1 MKKLCLML
9 LLVSVLFAASCG
21 KQEQETAGNQKVD
34 TGNQIGQESTEETPV
49 TCKELEA
56 IDLEQSAV
64 PVTKDLKQELDTL
77 VYFDDTKLVYFI
89 DKYNKDSPDTGIYK
103 IYLYNW
109 KTGENKCLMET
120 PDVHCSMGDIRILD
134 QKLYY
139 AFGYLSGDKEYNRLL
154 EVDLENSTAKLIPI
168 EDANIPFANIAVTD
182 RDVFLL
188 KRNNID
194 ENRTDYSVE
203 RLEGEKFT
211 EVARKTWDG
220 EKGEAFCNIYGE
232 EELLYVYGGTSDD
245 EDYFLCMTRDGEVK
259 REDSI
264 DIAKYMKLEMEDDPE
279 MEEEDSPWEIMK
291 QGNYYMISTLNQR
304 IILFKI
310 EEQGLTPIKVP
321 VQLDSKDLAYGVK
334 PIMEYK
340 QGSRYV
346 FFQETLEKSVYV
358 FDSKTGEFGH
368 FDIKVKGEL
377 EYIMQNGEEQF
388 LFQVRRKDDTVDYLL
403 YERKDGWEF

>member
-1 MKKLCLML
+1 ML

-89 DKYNKDSPDTGIYK
+89 DQVSEDSPDTGTYQ
-103 IYLYNW
+103 IYLYHW
-109 KTGENKCLMET
+109 KTGENKCLLET
-120 PDVHCSMGDIRILD
+120 PDVHCSMGDIRVLG

-139 AFGYLSGDKEYNRLL
+139 AFGYLSGEKEYNRLL
-154 EVDLENSTAKLIPI
+154 EVDLEKPAARLIPI

-182 RDVFLL
+182 QDVFLL
-188 KRNNID
+188 KRNDVN
-194 ENRTDYSVE
+194 EYKADYTIE
-203 RLEGEKFT
+203 RLEEGKFA
-211 EVARKTWDG
+211 EIAQKTWQN
-220 EKGEAFCNIYGE
+220 EKGDVILSIYGE
-232 EELLYVYGGTSDD
+232 GELLYVYGRTGDD
-245 EDYFLCMTRDGEVK
+245 KDYFLCMTRDGEVK

-279 MEEEDSPWEIMK
+279 MEEEDTPWEIMK